1 MPARKIKKKK
11 VKKRGDS
18 IDSESSRKAS
28 GSPMPLGIGKKRKG
42 STESGPSLKKS
53 KTTKVLTSS

>member
-42 STESGPSLKKS
+42 SAESGPTLKKMKS
-53 KTTKVLTSS
+53 KVMTSS

>member
-1 MPARKIKKKK
+1 MPVRKIKKKK

-42 STESGPSLKKS
+42 STESGPTLKKMKS
-53 KTTKVLTSS
+53 KVMTSS